1 MILRLIV
8 IESERAGGRIERR
21 IELGDEG
28 EEEGFD
34 GDTGTN
40 DEHKGVIVTKGN
52 QIFIQNI
59 LILSLTD
66 FCFIEIQKEKLRRSV
81 ASRRLF
87 PRVVDGLIWPL
98 HSLSDEG
105 VDVERM
111 CRINFRMRKLQN
123 CRSLRHLLRFR
134 DNHLTII
141 LAINATGD
149 SVLAGGEHVVLEV
162 AKRAGGASEG
172 CGEGEE

>member
-1 MILRLIV
+1 M
-8 IESERAGGRIERR
+8 
-21 IELGDEG
+21 
-28 EEEGFD
+28 
-34 GDTGTN
+34 
-40 DEHKGVIVTKGN
+40 IVTNGN

-66 FCFIEIQKEKLRRSV
+66 FCFIELQKEKLRRSV

-87 PRVVDGLIWPL
+87 PHVVDGLIWPL

-105 VDVERM
+105 GDVERM
-111 CRINFRMRKLQN
+111 RYFNFRTRHLQN
-123 CRSLRHLLRFR
+123 CGSLCHLLRFR

-149 SVLAGGEHVVLEV
+149 SVPAGGEHVMLEV
-162 AKRAGGASEG
+162 SKHAGGAS
-172 CGEGEE
+172 